1 MILLVD
7 IAPYRQGREL
17 IGASGASCSGQCLN
31 AAVLDKGKNTLSS
44 PARHEPHVIQSDNYL
59 AAEGGNRLRLVESG
73 NNPTLAASGEE
84 GTGEEAASLST
95 LAMVSRASARLF
107 NVFSFVL
114 MFG

>member
-1 MILLVD
+1 MRSLPQPVMNLTSSKVTTTLPRKAA
-7 IAPYRQGREL
+7 IAC
-17 IGASGASCSGQCLN
+17 ASS
-31 AAVLDKGKNTLSS
+31 
-44 PARHEPHVIQSDNYL
+44 
-59 AAEGGNRLRLVESG
+59 ESG